1 MEPDSSKPHSSGK
14 NDISLQHLQAELTRI
29 DILIRREVR
38 RWQLAG
44 QNINDNF
51 RGLYVSDSEANSLLN
66 KPFGTSWGHTVS
78 LEPEELEAFTKA
90 YGQAIQLTQSLV
102 EKGQKEGQL
111 PRLAYLTSNLDLDPF
126 DLDILLI
133 CLAPSLDKRY
143 ESLFG
148 YLQDDVTR
156 KRPSVNLIL
165 ALIGKPGLDRFTLW
179 QHFSGDAPL
188 FRYSILERV
197 AEPEKSPLINQVL
210 HIDETI
216 VSWLLGH
223 YRPGPE
229 LGPLA
234 DLFWPT
240 ENDLDSLLMDE
251 LLPLLEKQIDK
262 KQTIVFYGVD
272 HTRQTTAARK
282 LAIQHNCPL
291 LKVDLNAVVQ
301 ADRSP
306 TTALK
311 LALRD
316 ARLNKALPFITGW
329 DVFIPDD
336 TILPSNIISELCAFP
351 KTAIVAG
358 QIHWQ
363 ARGLSED
370 HSLAWQEFNIPS
382 FAQRRTLWKH
392 ILGEAASEDKLEFT
406 SIAGQFLLTAEQIND
421 ACLTA
426 RDTATE
432 RGTGIKNSD
441 IFAAAREYSN
451 RSLSKLANKINPR
464 HGWNDIILPA
474 DQIQLLQ
481 EIVATIRGRPVVLED
496 WGVGKKL
503 ASSSGVAILFA
514 GQPGTGKTMG
524 AEIIALELGLD
535 LYKIDLSTIVSKYI
549 GETEKNISKIFEEA
563 ETSNAILFF
572 DEADALFGKRS
583 EVRDSHDRYANIE
596 ISYLLQRMEAYD
608 GITILAT
615 NMRSNLDEAFTRRL
629 HFIVEFPFPDEE
641 DRLRIWK
648 ALFPPGVPH
657 DPDIVLEQFA
667 KRFRLAGGNIR
678 NILVNAAYFAAA
690 DGQKV
695 SMGHLQHS
703 LFRELQKMGR
713 LVDKEDIE
721 DPWQQDELD

>member
-1 MEPDSSKPHSSGK
+1 METDTSKSHSSGK

-66 KPFGTSWGHTVS
+66 KPFGTSWGHTIT
-78 LEPEELEAFTKA
+78 LEAQELEAFSKTYGKA
-90 YGQAIQLTQSLV
+90 VQLTQSLV
-102 EKGQKEGQL
+102 EDGQKEGL
-111 PRLAYLTSNLDLDPF
+111 VPRLAYLTSNLGLDPF

-143 ESLFG
+143 ESLYG

-179 QHFSGDAPL
+179 QHFSDEAPL
-188 FRYSILERV
+188 FKYSILERV
-197 AEPEKSPLINQVL
+197 AEPDKSPLINQTL

-229 LGPLA
+229 LGPQT
-234 DLFWPT
+234 DLFWPS
-240 ENDLDSLLMDE
+240 ENDFDALLMDE
-251 LLPLLEKQIDK
+251 LQPLLEKRIDK

-272 HTRQTTAARK
+272 HSRQATAARNM
-282 LAIQHNCPL
+282 AIQHNCPL
-291 LKVDLNAVVQ
+291 LQVDLNTVAQ
-301 ADRSP
+301 SDRSP
-306 TTALK
+306 ITALK

-329 DVFIPDD
+329 DVFIPED
-336 TILPSNIISELCAFP
+336 TILPSNITLELCAFP
-351 KTAIVAG
+351 NTAIVAG
-358 QIHWQ
+358 KIHWQ

-370 HSLAWQEFNIPS
+370 HSLTWQEFGIPS
-382 FAQRRTLWKH
+382 FAQRRTLWKYN
-392 ILGEAASEDKLEFT
+392 LAEAESEDILEFDL
-406 SIAGQFLLTAEQIND
+406 IAGQFLLTLEQIKD

-426 RDTATE
+426 RDMAAE
-432 RGTGIKNSD
+432 RGTGIMNSD
-441 IFAAAREYSN
+441 IFSAAREYSN
-451 RSLSKLANKINPR
+451 RSLSKLANKIVPR
-464 HGWNDIILPA
+464 FGWDDIILPA
-474 DQIQLLQ
+474 DQVQLLQ
-481 EIVATIRGRPVVLED
+481 EIVSTVRGRPVVLED

-503 ASSSGVAILFA
+503 ASSAGVAILFA

-535 LYKIDLSTIVSKYI
+535 LYKIDLSTVVSKYI

-608 GITILAT
+608 GVTILAT
-615 NMRSNLDEAFTRRL
+615 NMRANLDEAFTRRL
-629 HFIVEFPFPDEE
+629 HFIVEFPFPDKE
-641 DRLRIWK
+641 DRLRIWE

-657 DPDIVLEQFA
+657 ETDIDLKEFA

-690 DGQKV
+690 DGQQV
-695 SMGHLQHS
+695 SMAHLQHS
-703 LFRELQKMGR
+703 LFRELQKIGR

-721 DPWQQDELD
+721 DQWPQEEFD